1 MNKAW
6 WAGVGVAVLVAAGC
20 SPSKQDVATVNGH
33 DITQDALTARMIQT
47 PEAKATLQKVI
58 LEQIILDAAAKK
70 NIKITDD
77 DVTQFL
83 QVLKAQYPPGRF
95 EEMNAAAGRTDAIMR
110 EDARTQLAVQ
120 ALMMNGVKVSD
131 ESIQKRY
138 KENPNNMFTK
148 PEWKQIGFIVTKDKA
163 DAEKA
168 VAALKKSGNFD
179 VVFDQ
184 FTIPA
189 AKENLKGFQWYG
201 VLNGT
206 VVNEQRQPL
215 ESMQGVLGA
224 PAVRKAIPQTKQGAV
239 SAPISLPAPAGGAEQ
254 PERILL
260 YVKSD
265 VPGGKIP
272 LEDLKTA
279 IAYDI
284 ARENNQTKQDVLEQI
299 VKDAKVDVK
308 MEQFKDLEK
317 PEVLL
322 PSLGAPNAPGA
333 PAPAPAPAPA
343 G

>member
-6 WAGVGVAVLVAAGC
+6 WAGFGVAVLVAGGC

-33 DITQDALTARMIQT
+33 EVTQDALMARMIQT
-47 PEAKATLQKVI
+47 PEAKATLQKVL

-70 NIKITDD
+70 GIKITDE

-83 QVLKAQYPPGRF
+83 QIQKDQYPPGRF
-95 EEMNAAAGRTDAIMR
+95 EEISSASGQSDAIMR
-110 EDARTQLAVQ
+110 EDARTQLALQ
-120 ALMMNGVKVSD
+120 HLMMEGVKVSD
-131 ESIQKRY
+131 ESVAKTY
-138 KENPNNMFTK
+138 KENPDNVFTK
-148 PEWKQIGFIVTKDKA
+148 PRWKQIGFIVTKDKA

-168 VAALKKSGNFD
+168 AAAFKKSAEFNA
-179 VVFDQ
+179 VFDQ

-189 AKENLKGFQWYG
+189 AKEQLKGLQWYG
-201 VLNGT
+201 VVNDS
-206 VVNEQRQPL
+206 VINEQRQPL
-215 ESMQGVLGA
+215 TSVQGILSV
-224 PAVRKAIPQTKQGAV
+224 PAVAKAIKETKQGAL
-239 SAPISLPAPAGGAEQ
+239 SAPIALPAMPGSSQTQ

-272 LEDLKTA
+272 LDELKTS
-279 IAYDI
+279 IAYGV
-284 ARENNQTKQDVLEQI
+284 ARKNNEIKTDVLSDI
-299 VKDAKVDVK
+299 VKDAKISVK

-322 PSLGAPNAPGA
+322 PNMHPTGG
-333 PAPAPAPAPA
+333 PAPTMPPA